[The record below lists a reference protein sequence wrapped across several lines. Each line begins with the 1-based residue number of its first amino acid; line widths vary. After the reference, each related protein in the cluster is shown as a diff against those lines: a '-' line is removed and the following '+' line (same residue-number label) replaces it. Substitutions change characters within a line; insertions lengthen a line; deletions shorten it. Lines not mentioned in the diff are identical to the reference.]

1 MFEFLKGSSG
11 QQQAAPSRPRPPP
24 KPKEKHW
31 SVAIMDVAI
40 AFLMRAVTWGLI
52 IGIAALDIFAVAFTL
67 IIAFQDD
74 MPIWL
79 VDFVKEYVFASQK
92 HIRLSLKMLNLEG
105 IADLMRDSL
114 KALGMLWVVVSV
126 LTLGATVMTRYVWH
140 RRTQKRASSDGGRL
154 GRRLGAGEVL
164 VPLHDPLMLEMDDEF
179 SRFVHLYAFYLDLR
193 CRSADDASRVAQTME
208 SLKVSL
214 GAELVKLAQS
224 QVVQVKR
231 DAAITALSD
240 AARAI
245 TGGGIVGVI
254 LRSSDYHRLKK
265 PESAIAKAQANP
277 DGTKPKMKLS
287 TSWGAKPYQDVAAAP
302 AAATGPLSAPPPA
315 PSEEPAE
322 GTAPAPAAEP
332 LKPLDPQS
340 LVASKARDVLAGLR
354 G

>member
-1 MFEFLKGSSG
+1 MLEFLKGSKD
-11 QQQAAPSRPRPPP
+11 QPQAPSRPRPPP

-31 SVAIMDVAI
+31 SVAMMDVAI
-40 AFLMRAVTWGLI
+40 SVLMRVVTWGMI

-74 MPIWL
+74 MPVWL

-126 LTLGATVMTRYVWH
+126 LTLGATVLTRYVWH
-140 RRTQKRASSDGGRL
+140 RRTRKRADSDGGRL

-179 SRFVHLYAFYLDLR
+179 SRYVHLYAFYLDLR
-193 CRSADDASRVAQTME
+193 CRSAEDASRVAQSME
-208 SLKVSL
+208 SLKMSL
-214 GAELVKLAQS
+214 GGELVKLAES

-231 DAAITALSD
+231 DAAINALSD
-240 AARAI
+240 AARAV

-265 PESAIAKAQANP
+265 PESAMAKPAAG
-277 DGTKPKMKLS
+277 DGAGGKPKIKLS
-287 TSWGAKPYQDVAAAP
+287 TSWGAKPYQDVAAAAP
-302 AAATGPLSAPPPA
+302 AATGPLSAPPA
-315 PSEEPAE
+315 APAE
-322 GTAPAPAAEP
+322 PAAEAAAP
-332 LKPLDPQS
+332 AEEAQKPLDPQS
-340 LVASKARDVLAGLR
+340 LVAAKARDVLAGLR

>member
-1 MFEFLKGSSG
+1 MFEFLKGSKDK
-11 QQQAAPSRPRPPP
+11 QQAPSRPRPPP

-31 SVAIMDVAI
+31 SVAMMDVAI
-40 AFLMRAVTWGLI
+40 SLLMRVVTWGMI

-74 MPIWL
+74 MPVWL

-114 KALGMLWVVVSV
+114 KALGMLWIVVSV
-126 LTLGATVMTRYVWH
+126 LTLGATVLTRYVWH
-140 RRTQKRASSDGGRL
+140 RRTRKRADSEGGRL
-154 GRRLGAGEVL
+154 GRKLGAGEVL

-179 SRFVHLYAFYLDLR
+179 SRYVHLYAFYLDLR
-193 CRSADDASRVAQTME
+193 CRSADDASRVAQSME
-208 SLKVSL
+208 SLKMSL
-214 GAELVKLAQS
+214 GGELVKLAES

-231 DAAITALSD
+231 DAASNALSD
-240 AARAI
+240 AARAV

-265 PESAIAKAQANP
+265 PESAIAKAQANR
-277 DGTKPKMKLS
+277 DGSTKPKMKLS
-287 TSWGAKPYQDVAAAP
+287 TSWGAKPYQDVAASP
-302 AAATGPLSAPPPA
+302 PSATGPLSTPPPA
-315 PSEEPAE
+315 PTETPEEAA
-322 GTAPAPAAEP
+322 APAPEP
-332 LKPLDPQS
+332 PKPLDPQS
-340 LVASKARDVLAGLR
+340 LVAAKARDVLAGLR

>member
-1 MFEFLKGSSG
+1 MFEFLKGAQG
-11 QQQAAPSRPRPPP
+11 QAPSRPRPPP

-31 SVAIMDVAI
+31 SVALMDVAI
-40 AFLMRAVTWGLI
+40 SLLMRLVTWGMI

-74 MPIWL
+74 MPVWL

-126 LTLGATVMTRYVWH
+126 LTLGATVLTRYVWH
-140 RRTQKRASSDGGRL
+140 RRTRKRADSEGGRL
-154 GRRLGAGEVL
+154 GRKLGAGEVL

-193 CRSADDASRVAQTME
+193 CRSADDASRVAQSMDA
-208 SLKVSL
+208 LKQSL
-214 GAELVKLAQS
+214 GMELVKLAES

-231 DAAITALSD
+231 DAAINALSD

-265 PESAIAKAQANP
+265 PESAIAKAPA
-277 DGTKPKMKLS
+277 GGGGGKPKMKLS
-287 TSWGAKPYQDVAAAP
+287 TSWGAKPYQDVGAAP
-302 AAATGPLSAPPPA
+302 ATPAATGPLSTP
-315 PSEEPAE
+315 
-322 GTAPAPAAEP
+322 PAPAAEAP
-332 LKPLDPQS
+332 AEAAAPAPELKPLDPQS
-340 LVASKARDVLAGLR
+340 LVAAKARDVLAGLR